1 SKAAFQTHVKLN
13 FEHRALGCRACPT
26 PGVCC
31 TDAHFV
37 NVNITRLEAV
47 AIRET
52 IARTPRLTEDERR
65 AVYSRARAAVARYG
79 LTASGDTFERTFA
92 CPLFVR
98 GVGCLVHRRAKPAP
112 CIQHACYKDWA
123 DVPPLSSQWRD
134 ERRADRLQALTPEH
148 TRPNGGLMYC
158 PNCGTESTQGLN
170 YCNRCGN
177 SLSAPAQD
185 AEKVRPAVSA
195 STAWAVGLTMGLPFL
210 IGLGILFGSLTDLA
224 QKLSADVVAFIMVC
238 GSFTILEI
246 GRASCREGG

>member
-1 SKAAFQTHVKLN
+1 MRKLSEAEALARLQRSKAAFQTHVKLN
-13 FEHRALGCRACPT
+13 FEHRALDCRACPT

-123 DVPPLSSQWRD
+123 DVPPLSSQWRE
-134 ERRADRLQALTPEH
+134 ERRVEQLNAGVYGAAWEWLPLPLWLTLVDPDSDGAELRRLA
-148 TRPNGGLMYC
+148 RVW
-158 PNCGTESTQGLN
+158 ESRRAHEKSGDGSSRAPG
-170 YCNRCGN
+170 NRRRARVKN
-177 SLSAPAQD
+177 
-185 AEKVRPAVSA
+185 R
-195 STAWAVGLTMGLPFL
+195 TLPVL
-210 IGLGILFGSLTDLA
+210 
-224 QKLSADVVAFIMVC
+224 
-238 GSFTILEI
+238 
-246 GRASCREGG
+246 RA